1 MDNFTSADL
10 EKLLKEWIKELINFV
25 PVLIGA
31 ILVFIIGRYLIRF
44 ILKLF
49 RKVME
54 KREVDISLQSFL
66 LQLGRWMLYVTLFLL
81 IIQILGFPA
90 SSFIAILGTAG
101 IAIGLALQG
110 SLSNFAGGIMI
121 LLFKPFKIGD
131 VIEAKGQTGT
141 VKNIG
146 LFATTLNKFNFEEAI
161 IPNGPLFSDNIIN
174 FSRESKRRV
183 KVLVGIGYGSDI
195 KKAKEIMLNIAK
207 NDERVYED
215 PEPVVFVEELADS
228 SVNISVRFWCNN
240 NDYWNCYFETI
251 ETVKLRFD
259 EEGIEIPFPQRD
271 VHIKG
276 QPLV

>member
-131 VIEAKGQTGT
+131 VIEVKGQTGT

>member
-161 IPNGPLFSDNIIN
+161 IPNGPLLVII
-174 FSRESKRRV
+174 SS
-183 KVLVGIGYGSDI
+183 I
-195 KKAKEIMLNIAK
+195 
-207 NDERVYED
+207 
-215 PEPVVFVEELADS
+215 LAE
-228 SVNISVRFWCNN
+228 NQN
-240 NDYWNCYFETI
+240 EG
-251 ETVKLRFD
+251 LRF
-259 EEGIEIPFPQRD
+259 
-271 VHIKG
+271 
-276 QPLV
+276 